1 MRRERRIRT
10 IMQMFAVVLLG
21 LWMGAQPYASAQG
34 YDGGG
39 TGTSTLSFS
48 PQSLTVQPGRS
59 ASATVTVKLASGKT
73 WGTNLQATDAPAGV
87 TVSFAPA
94 SGEPTFTSTMTV
106 KAASDARPGEYTV
119 KVQATGDDPSAPV
132 QYRVTV
138 EKASSGY

>member
-1 MRRERRIRT
+1 MRQARQIRAT
-10 IMQMFAVVLLG
+10 ALVFGALLLSVWVV
-21 LWMGAQPYASAQG
+21 AKPHASAQG

-59 ASATVTVKLASGKT
+59 ASAKVTVTLASGKT
-73 WGTNLQATDAPAGV
+73 WGTNLQATDVPAGV

-138 EKASSGY
+138 EKAPSGY